1 MISTTGWCGLSLH
14 GNVGPATRSTSLGA
28 VRWLMAQM
36 DDGRVHI
43 SKIFSDLLYLFWG
56 QNCHGTLVLL
66 VLGFLKLIKD
76 WIGTEIW
83 KFNLSFPVCD
93 ACCGCLSHVA
103 AVESRWGM
111 SSKLHMNSSSPS
123 LKFETSLDPLYIC
136 YTWLVNDPDF
146 LHPCTSAAIAPMC
159 IDVHRCQ
166 EVLPLMRRAR
176 CNFAGQP
183 DVPSI
188 SLGVLSSLDRSS
200 SQDQNS
206 LTSLFHNRLLFN
218 SLKNVEKCW
227 KGNEVKKKNLGS
239 SFCFCGLR
247 TCPFT
252 HGEGTIFCSKEHM
265 SDSFWY
271 LMLCPY
277 SSAGLFKYVEV
288 STQKKGWWSQF
299 WLSRFWGIVIP
310 RKRSKKG
317 ETYHCF
323 CKILPT
329 TGLRLKSVT
338 QAAAVSSGLIIVAG
352 GYDAREAQRLGSVSW
367 QIQGV
372 LG

>member
-1 MISTTGWCGLSLH
+1 MLK
-14 GNVGPATRSTSLGA
+14 RE
-28 VRWLMAQM
+28 
-36 DDGRVHI
+36 
-43 SKIFSDLLYLFWG
+43 WG
-56 QNCHGTLVLL
+56 Q
-66 VLGFLKLIKD
+66 
-76 WIGTEIW
+76 
-83 KFNLSFPVCD
+83 
-93 ACCGCLSHVA
+93 
-103 AVESRWGM
+103 
-111 SSKLHMNSSSPS
+111 
-123 LKFETSLDPLYIC
+123 
-136 YTWLVNDPDF
+136 
-146 LHPCTSAAIAPMC
+146 
-159 IDVHRCQ
+159 
-166 EVLPLMRRAR
+166 
-176 CNFAGQP
+176 
-183 DVPSI
+183 
-188 SLGVLSSLDRSS
+188 
-200 SQDQNS
+200 
-206 LTSLFHNRLLFN
+206 
-218 SLKNVEKCW
+218 
-227 KGNEVKKKNLGS
+227 KKKNLGS

>member
-1 MISTTGWCGLSLH
+1 MISTRGWCGLSLH

-43 SKIFSDLLYLFWG
+43 SKISDLLYLFWG

-227 KGNEVKKKNLGS
+227 KGNEVKKKKSGIEFLFLRLEDMSIHTRRGNDFLFQRTHVWQLLVPYAMPIQLSWSLQICWSFHPKKRMMIPILTFPVLGHS
-239 SFCFCGLR
+239 N
-247 TCPFT
+247 P
-252 HGEGTIFCSKEHM
+252 
-265 SDSFWY
+265 
-271 LMLCPY
+271 
-277 SSAGLFKYVEV
+277 
-288 STQKKGWWSQF
+288 QKK
-299 WLSRFWGIVIP
+299 VK
-310 RKRSKKG
+310 KRWN
-317 ETYHCF
+317 
-323 CKILPT
+323 LP
-329 TGLRLKSVT
+329 LFL
-338 QAAAVSSGLIIVAG
+338 
-352 GYDAREAQRLGSVSW
+352 
-367 QIQGV
+367 
-372 LG
+372 